1 MKYIQSFYQYPVTF
15 SSIGKTLPAKN
26 AEGES
31 RNIAEFTEAEIT
43 KLENCEPFY
52 RELLRNKK
60 IRVINHIPTSYIPA
74 SERINKANETAEI
87 LKNENAELE
96 KKNAELEKKI
106 AELEKL
112 AKSEK
117 DSESAELEEIEEV
130 EESTETPKKRGRKAK
145 TE

>member
-43 KLENCEPFY
+43 KLENCEPFF

-87 LKNENAELE
+87 LKNENAEL
-96 KKNAELEKKI
+96 KKKI

-117 DSESAELEEIEEV
+117 DSESAELEEV
-130 EESTETPKKRGRKAK
+130 EESAETPKKRGRKAK

>member
-43 KLENCEPFY
+43 KLENCEPFF

-87 LKNENAELE
+87 LKNENAEL
-96 KKNAELEKKI
+96 KKKI

-130 EESTETPKKRGRKAK
+130 KESAETPKKRGRKAK